1 MTIRLLAVLLLAA
14 PPCLAAQTGPRTD
27 LKPAAARITEAE
39 IRRQIEII
47 AHDSMGGR
55 DTPSPGLEMTAEWV
69 AREFARYGLKP
80 GGDAGSYLQ
89 RYEVNVSEPDPDSTF
104 LELLIPGSAPARLQ
118 IGSDVRIE
126 GVAPRTATQYEVVLL
141 GGKLLDPN
149 AIKAEAVRGKLAIIV
164 TDWSGGMGQQIQEA
178 AVNAVT
184 RGALGVLLP
193 INNDSLATQMGLGS
207 PVGPTVRLGPPRP
220 AAPSNG
226 RFFALTSDA
235 ALTRALPAVRQQIA
249 FLRGSPRTTVAPV
262 TDWRATVVSR
272 EGDARS
278 VQVPNTVG
286 ILEGSDPTLR
296 NEYLVITAHM
306 DHVGSSC
313 GGSTPEDR
321 ICNGADDDA
330 SGTVGLVEL
339 AKAFEQARPARS
351 ILFVAVSGE
360 EKGLW
365 GSAQFAERP
374 PVPISAMVAN
384 LNMDMIGRNWKDSIV
399 AVGKPHSSLGAL
411 VDRVAA
417 EHPELGMT
425 VVDDLWPDENL
436 FMRSDHYNFARR
448 GIPALFFTS
457 GLHGDYHA
465 VSDTPDKIDA
475 EKQARILQLIFY
487 LGYEIANT
495 PERPVWDQASYQRI
509 VRPAGQP

>member
-1 MTIRLLAVLLLAA
+1 MKIRLVAAIILAVPAGLAS
-14 PPCLAAQTGPRTD
+14 QTGAKPD

-55 DTPSPGLEMTAEWV
+55 DTPSPGLEKTAEWL

-80 GGDAGSYLQ
+80 GGDSGTYLQ
-89 RYEVNVSEPDPDSTF
+89 RYEVNVAEQDPDSAF
-104 LELLIPGSAPARLQ
+104 LELSIPGSAPGRLV
-118 IGSDVRIE
+118 IGPDVRIE
-126 GVAPRTATQYEVVLL
+126 GVAPRTATQYDVVLL
-141 GGKLLDPN
+141 GGKTLDPG
-149 AIKAEAVRGKLAIIV
+149 AIKAEAVRGKLAILV
-164 TDWSGGMGQQIQEA
+164 TDWTGGMGPQIQEA
-178 AVNAVT
+178 AVTAVT

-193 INNDSLATQMGLGS
+193 INNDSLAEQMGLGT
-207 PVGPTVRLGPPRP
+207 PIAPTARLGPPRP

-235 ALTRALPAVRQQIA
+235 ALARALPGVAQQVA
-249 FLRGSPRTTVAPV
+249 FLRSAPRTTVAPV
-262 TDWRATVVSR
+262 VDWRATVVSK
-272 EGDARS
+272 ESVGRS
-278 VQVPNTVG
+278 VMVPNTVG
-286 ILEGSDPTLR
+286 ILEGTDPKLR

-321 ICNGADDDA
+321 VCNGADDDA

-351 ILFVAVSGE
+351 VIFVAVSGE

-365 GSAQFAERP
+365 GSAHFAERP

-384 LNMDMIGRNWKDSIV
+384 LNMDMIGRNWKDSVV
-399 AVGKPHSSLGAL
+399 AVGKPHSSLGTL
-411 VDRVAA
+411 VDRIAA

-436 FMRSDHYNFARR
+436 FMRSDHYSFVRK
-448 GIPALFFTS
+448 GVPALFFTS

-475 EKQARILQLIFY
+475 EKQTRILQLMFY
-487 LGYEIANT
+487 LGHEIAT
-495 PERPVWDQASYQRI
+495 APERPVWDQASYQRI

>member
-1 MTIRLLAVLLLAA
+1 MKTRLLAALLLAA
-14 PPCLAAQTGPRTD
+14 PLCLAAQVGPRSD
-27 LKPAAARITEAE
+27 LKSAAARITAAE
-39 IRRQIEII
+39 IQHRIDIL

-55 DTPSPGLEMTAEWV
+55 DTPSPGLEKAAEWL
-69 AREFARYGLKP
+69 AREFARFGLKP
-80 GGDAGSYLQ
+80 AGDSGTYLQ
-89 RYEVNVSEPDPDSTF
+89 RYEVNVAVPDPDSTF
-104 LELLIPGSAPARLQ
+104 LELRIPGSAPARLV
-118 IGSDVRIE
+118 IGPDVHIE

-141 GGKLLDPN
+141 GGKSLDPG

-164 TDWSGGMGQQIQEA
+164 TDWTGGMGPQIQEA
-178 AVNAVT
+178 AVTAVT

-193 INNDSLATQMGLGS
+193 INNDSLAAQMGLGT
-207 PVGPTVRLGPPRP
+207 PAGPTVRLGPPRP
-220 AAPSNG
+220 AGPSNG

-235 ALTRALPAVRQQIA
+235 ALARALPDVRQQIA
-249 FLRGSPRTTVAPV
+249 FLRNSPRTTVAPV
-262 TDWRATVVSR
+262 TDWRATLVSK
-272 EGDARS
+272 EGEARS
-278 VQVPNTVG
+278 VLVPNTVG
-286 ILEGSDPTLR
+286 LLEGTDPKLR

-313 GGSTPEDR
+313 GGVTPENQV
-321 ICNGADDDA
+321 CNGADDNA
-330 SGTVGLVEL
+330 SGTVGLIAL
-339 AKAFEQARPARS
+339 AKAFEQAPPARS
-351 ILFVAVSGE
+351 VLFVAVSGE

-365 GSAQFAERP
+365 GSAHFAERP

-384 LNMDMIGRNWKDSIV
+384 LNMDMIGRNWTDSIV

-411 VDRVAA
+411 VDRLAA

-436 FMRSDHYNFARR
+436 FMRSDQYNFARK

-465 VSDTPDKIDA
+465 ASDTPDKIDA
-475 EKQARILQLIFY
+475 EKQARLLQLIFY
-487 LGYEIANT
+487 LGHEIASA